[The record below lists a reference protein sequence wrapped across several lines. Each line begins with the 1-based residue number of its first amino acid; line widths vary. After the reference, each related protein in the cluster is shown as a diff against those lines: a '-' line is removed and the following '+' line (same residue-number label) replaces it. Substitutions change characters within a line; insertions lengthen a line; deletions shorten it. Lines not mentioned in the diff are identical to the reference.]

1 MMPRRYRAKFRKLKG
16 VGRCACR
23 HNVTL
28 LYIDH
33 DLRASNLRDK
43 WLKNLHDYRLRTR
56 IRNYFLTG
64 LIICA
69 PLAITAYLTWSFIGW
84 VDGWVKPYLPAVYN
98 PDNYLP
104 FSIPGFGLLTAL
116 IVITAVGFLT
126 ANLIGRTIIAYGE
139 SVLDQMPLIRGVYK
153 GLKQIFQTVLA
164 EQSNSFN
171 TAGLIEYPRNGIW
184 SIVFLA
190 TETKGEVDARLHEG
204 GHDTLSVFLPTTP
217 NPTSGFLLFVPRKDV
232 IILDMTVEEAA
243 KMVISAG
250 LVAPEYEREAAE
262 DDAGNTGTEAEK
274 PPVPAA

>member
-1 MMPRRYRAKFRKLKG
+1 MA
-16 VGRCACR
+16 
-23 HNVTL
+23 
-28 LYIDH
+28 
-33 DLRASNLRDK
+33 DK
-43 WLKNLHDYRLRTR
+43 QTRLSATTR

-104 FSIPGFGLLTAL
+104 FSIPGFGLVTAL
-116 IVITAVGFLT
+116 IVITMVGFLT

-139 SVLDQMPLIRGVYK
+139 SILDQMPLIRGIYK

-171 TAGLIEYPRNGIW
+171 KAGLIEYPRKGIW

-190 TETKGEVDARLHEG
+190 TETKGEVDARLRADG
-204 GHDTLSVFLPTTP
+204 KDTLSVFLPTTP
-217 NPTSGFLLFVPRKDV
+217 NPTSGFLLFVPRSDV

-250 LVAPEYEREAAE
+250 LVAPEHEDPANIAAI
-262 DDAGNTGTEAEK
+262 AEAEEK
-274 PPVPAA
+274 SPVEALSNRQ

>member
-1 MMPRRYRAKFRKLKG
+1 MSEKQTRLS
-16 VGRCACR
+16 
-23 HNVTL
+23 
-28 LYIDH
+28 
-33 DLRASNLRDK
+33 AS
-43 WLKNLHDYRLRTR
+43 TR

-116 IVITAVGFLT
+116 VVITLVGFLT

-139 SVLDQMPLIRGVYK
+139 SVLNRMPLIRGIYK

-164 EQSNSFN
+164 EQNNSFN
-171 TAGLIEYPRNGIW
+171 RAGLIEYPRKGIW

-190 TETKGEVDARLHEG
+190 TDTKGEVDVRLHDAG
-204 GHDTLSVFLPTTP
+204 KDTMSVFLPTTP
-217 NPTSGFLLFVPRKDV
+217 NPTSGFLLFVPRDE
-232 IILDMTVEEAA
+232 IIVLDMKVEEAA

-250 LVAPEYEREAAE
+250 LVATEYHAKTEQLAKEALEHQKQEGNQTAAE
-262 DDAGNTGTEAEK
+262 
-274 PPVPAA
+274 

>member
-1 MMPRRYRAKFRKLKG
+1 MAEKQ
-16 VGRCACR
+16 
-23 HNVTL
+23 T
-28 LYIDH
+28 
-33 DLRASNLRDK
+33 
-43 WLKNLHDYRLRTR
+43 RLSATTR

-69 PLAITAYLTWSFIGW
+69 PLAITAYLTWSFINW

-104 FSIPGFGLLTAL
+104 FSVPGFGLVTAL

-139 SVLDQMPLIRGVYK
+139 SILNQMPLIRGIYK

-171 TAGLIEYPRNGIW
+171 KAGLIEYPRKGIW

-190 TETKGEVDARLHEG
+190 TETKGEVDTKLRAG
-204 GHDTLSVFLPTTP
+204 GKDTLSVFLPTTP
-217 NPTSGFLLFVPRKDV
+217 NPTSGFLLFVPREDV
-232 IILDMTVEEAA
+232 IMLDMTVEEAA

-250 LVAPEYEREAAE
+250 LVAPENIDPSREVAETTERADEEAPELAS
-262 DDAGNTGTEAEK
+262 DRQ
-274 PPVPAA
+274 

>member
-1 MMPRRYRAKFRKLKG
+1 MSEKHAGLS
-16 VGRCACR
+16 
-23 HNVTL
+23 
-28 LYIDH
+28 
-33 DLRASNLRDK
+33 AS
-43 WLKNLHDYRLRTR
+43 TR

-69 PLAITAYLTWSFIGW
+69 PLAITAYLTWSFIVW

-116 IVITAVGFLT
+116 FFITAVGFLT

-139 SVLDQMPLIRGVYK
+139 SILDQMPLIRGIYK

-171 TAGLIEYPRNGIW
+171 KAGLIEYPRRGIW

-190 TETKGEVDARLHEG
+190 TETKGEVDSRLLDSG
-204 GHDTLSVFLPTTP
+204 NDTLSVFLPTTP
-217 NPTSGFLLFVPRKDV
+217 NPTSGFLLFVPREEV
-232 IILDMTVEEAA
+232 IVLDMTVEEAA

-250 LVAPEYEREAAE
+250 LVAPEYHKKTEQLANEALERAK
-262 DDAGNTGTEAEK
+262 NPQ
-274 PPVPAA
+274 PPEPVSPK

>member
-1 MMPRRYRAKFRKLKG
+1 MSDNQTRLS
-16 VGRCACR
+16 
-23 HNVTL
+23 
-28 LYIDH
+28 
-33 DLRASNLRDK
+33 AST
-43 WLKNLHDYRLRTR
+43 RL
-56 IRNYFLTG
+56 RNYFLTG

-69 PLAITAYLTWSFIGW
+69 PLAITAYITWSFIQW

-116 IVITAVGFLT
+116 IFITLVGFLT

-139 SVLDQMPLIRGVYK
+139 AILNRMPLIRGIYK

-171 TAGLIEYPRNGIW
+171 RAGLIEYPRKGIW

-190 TETKGEVDARLHEG
+190 TETKGEVDVRLLDAG
-204 GHDTLSVFLPTTP
+204 QDTISVFLPTTP
-217 NPTSGFLLFVPRKDV
+217 NPTSGFLLFVPREDV
-232 IILDMTVEEAA
+232 IVLDMTVEEAA

-250 LVAPEYEREAAE
+250 LVAPEYHKQTERLAAE
-262 DDAGNTGTEAEK
+262 ALERAKMKPAEVAK
-274 PPVPAA
+274 TDT

>member
-1 MMPRRYRAKFRKLKG
+1 MSENQTRLS
-16 VGRCACR
+16 
-23 HNVTL
+23 
-28 LYIDH
+28 
-33 DLRASNLRDK
+33 AS
-43 WLKNLHDYRLRTR
+43 TR

-69 PLAITAYLTWSFIGW
+69 PLAITAYLTWSFINW

-104 FSIPGFGLLTAL
+104 FSIPGFGLLIAL
-116 IVITAVGFLT
+116 IFITLVGFLT
-126 ANLIGRTIIAYGE
+126 ANLIGRTIVAYGE
-139 SVLDQMPLIRGVYK
+139 SVLNRMPLIRGIYK

-171 TAGLIEYPRNGIW
+171 KAGLIEYPRRGIW
-184 SIVFLA
+184 SMVFLA
-190 TETKGEVDARLHEG
+190 TATKGEVDHRLHNEG
-204 GHDTLSVFLPTTP
+204 QETVSVFLPTTP

-250 LVAPEYEREAAE
+250 LVAPEYHAKTEELAREALEKQAAE
-262 DDAGNTGTEAEK
+262 ESRS
-274 PPVPAA
+274 AAQ